1 MSANVESMF
10 YVREVPWHGL
20 GTKLDNPPTSA
31 EAIVAAGLDW
41 NVFQK
46 ELTTEDGLQT
56 NLLGNFRG
64 DNNQFLGAVTDR
76 YKIVQNKEAFD
87 FMDELSA
94 HEVQYET
101 AGVLGVGQ
109 NVWLLAKMDNFKV
122 LDDDISGYLCLNNSH
137 DGKGSIRVAVTPV
150 RVVCQNTLSLALRS
164 TKRVWSTC
172 HKGDFRSKKLQAV
185 ETLGLYRNYMTVL
198 REIAEKLQQ
207 TPVSNDKAYKFTK
220 EIFSTKD
227 EDSDL
232 RIRNLKAQQ
241 EELMYRFTEA
251 PDIANFRNTGWGFIN
266 AVTDFAGHSDPLR
279 ITDTYE
285 EKRFKN
291 LVFDNNKI
299 VDQALTLVKSA

>member
-1 MSANVESMF
+1 
-10 YVREVPWHGL
+10 
-20 GTKLDNPPTSA
+20 
-31 EAIVAAGLDW
+31 
-41 NVFQK
+41 
-46 ELTTEDGLQT
+46 
-56 NLLGNFRG
+56 
-64 DNNQFLGAVTDR
+64 
-76 YKIVQNKEAFD
+76 
-87 FMDELSA
+87 
-94 HEVQYET
+94 
-101 AGVLGVGQ
+101 
-109 NVWLLAKMDNFKV
+109 
-122 LDDDISGYLCLNNSH
+122 
-137 DGKGSIRVAVTPV
+137 
-150 RVVCQNTLSLALRS
+150 
-164 TKRVWSTC
+164 
-172 HKGDFRSKKLQAV
+172 
-185 ETLGLYRNYMTVL
+185 MTVL

-279 ITDTYE
+279 VTDTYE

-299 VDQALTLVKSA
+299 VDQALTLVETVA